1 MSLDPTILFGKWTAE
16 EMQHHATRATVFAYM
31 AGREE
36 LAGAGG
42 ELAYGKGL
50 FLGRSKCLKEI
61 WKACARMVHRWTGN
75 KPRAKCVRLEVVR

>member
-50 FLGRSKCLKEI
+50 FLGRSKCLK
-61 WKACARMVHRWTGN
+61 RD
-75 KPRAKCVRLEVVR
+75 LESLCQDGSSVDG